1 MTIADELSRIDTLRK
16 ELHRHN
22 HNYYVLNAP
31 EISDFDFDAMMR
43 ELEGL
48 NMPTRIR
55 PRSASVPI
63 SVILLSKWLMS
74 TRCCRLPIPIL

>member
-31 EISDFDFDAMMR
+31 
-43 ELEGL
+43 
-48 NMPTRIR
+48 
-55 PRSASVPI
+55 
-63 SVILLSKWLMS
+63 
-74 TRCCRLPIPIL
+74 